1 MHKKQ
6 MSQEHGV
13 KRHFSSAHTN
23 HYSAGKHTTKSDK
36 NFIQRTEHR
45 DLTEENSPKLQQKT
59 VFVRK

>member
-1 MHKKQ
+1 MPKKQ

-13 KRHFSSAHTN
+13 KRHFSSAH
-23 HYSAGKHTTKSDK
+23 TKSDK